1 MKVDGKK
8 TVAVAG
14 GAGFLGSNLCDR
26 LLEDGF
32 KVICLD
38 NLTTGSTGNIL
49 HLLEKEDF
57 IFIEKDI
64 RENFQI
70 NCDIVI
76 NLASPASP
84 PRYQINPIGTLMINV
99 QGTYNLLELARI
111 NKARFIQAS
120 TSEIYGDPLE
130 HPQSEGY
137 WGNVNT
143 IGDRSCYDEGKRA
156 AETLCED
163 FRKHYKM
170 DVTIF
175 RIFNTYGP
183 RMARDDGRVVSNF
196 INQALANDPLTIY
209 GDGSHTRS
217 FCYVDDLIEGFVKV
231 IRSNIPIVGPI
242 NLGNP
247 QEFTVL
253 ELAEKIIN
261 MVGSSSK
268 VIEKKL
274 PNDDPK
280 RRQPNISK
288 AVQILN
294 WEPKINLEEGLI
306 KTIEY
311 FRRKND

>member
-1 MKVDGKK
+1 MKVDEKK
-8 TVAVAG
+8 TVSVAG
-14 GAGFLGSNLCDR
+14 GAGFLGSNLCER

-38 NLTTGSTGNIL
+38 NLTTGSTDNIL
-49 HLLEKEDF
+49 HLLEKENF

-70 NCDIVI
+70 NCDLVI

-84 PRYQINPIGTLMINV
+84 PRYQINPIGTLMTNV

-130 HPQSEGY
+130 HPQSESY

-143 IGDRSCYDEGKRA
+143 VGDRSCYDEGKRA

-196 INQALANDPLTIY
+196 INQALANEPLTIY

-231 IRSNIPIVGPI
+231 IQSNIPIVGPI

-261 MVGSSSK
+261 MIGSSSK

-280 RRQPNISK
+280 RRQPNINK
-288 AVQILN
+288 AGQILN
-294 WEPKINLEEGLI
+294 WEPKINLEEGLT

>member
-1 MKVDGKK
+1 MKIVI
-8 TVAVAG
+8 AG
-14 GAGFLGSNLCDR
+14 GAGFLGSNLCDY
-26 LLEDGF
+26 LSNSEDEI
-32 KVICLD
+32 VCID
-38 NLTTGSTGNIL
+38 NLSSGSLNNIN
-49 HLLEKEDF
+49 HLFENDNFKF
-57 IFIEKDI
+57 MNIDI
-64 RENFQI
+64 RDKFTL
-70 NCDIVI
+70 NCDVVI
-76 NLASPASP
+76 NMACPASP
-84 PRYQINPIGTLMINV
+84 PKYQADPVGTLMSSV
-99 QGTYNLLELARI
+99 LGTFNLLEMAKKS
-111 NKARFIQAS
+111 KARFIQAS
-120 TSEIYGDPLE
+120 TSEIYGDPLV
-130 HPQSEGY
+130 HPQNEEY
-137 WGNVNT
+137 WGNVNS

-170 DVTIF
+170 DVTIL

-196 INQALANDPLTIY
+196 INQALINEPLTIY
-209 GDGSHTRS
+209 GNGSHSRS
-217 FCYVDDLIEGFVKV
+217 FCYVDDLIEGFIKV
-231 IRSNIPIVGPI
+231 VRSNFPVVGPI

-280 RRQPNISK
+280 RRRPNINK

-294 WEPKINLEEGLI
+294 WEPKINLDEGLT